1 MVYGGGER
9 NEKME
14 WENKN
19 NSDAFVKVPP
29 ESALVHNYYILTTY
43 LLHVR
48 SLRLI
53 LHTCIHMHVYLFQL
67 SSPEGRLIISAT
79 KLQPSLLQTRS
90 HCVDGKPF
98 LRR

>member
-53 LHTCIHMHVYLFQL
+53 LHTCMCICFSSAHPKADLL
-67 SSPEGRLIISAT
+67 SALQSCSPASFRLDPTA
-79 KLQPSLLQTRS
+79 
-90 HCVDGKPF
+90 
-98 LRR
+98 